1 MKKIILYC
9 WITLIY
15 SQTPTEVYLFE
26 LSKVN
31 DQYSLSNPINI
42 SNNPGYDNQ
51 PSFMKNGRQVLFA
64 STRNQQTDIVSYN
77 IRTKKKKW
85 LTNTEGG
92 EYSPLQ
98 IRSSNTFSAI
108 RLDPD
113 GYQRLYSYS
122 MYSGK
127 STELV
132 KDLKIG
138 YHGWVGRDELVSF
151 VLGEPFTL
159 QHSNIKTGGNTIL
172 DDTIGRTIIKL
183 PKSKQVAY
191 ISKKQT
197 PWTVNTIDL
206 ESGEIETMIHTLD
219 GSEDFVVTHSGVLIM
234 GKGSVLYNFDPYN
247 HSDWVRIADLS
258 NYGLK
263 GITRL
268 AISPKAD
275 KIVIVV
281 EEE

>member
-1 MKKIILYC
+1 MKKLILLLL
-9 WITLIY
+9 ITLIY

-31 DQYSLSNPINI
+31 GQYSLTNPINI

-64 STRNQQTDIVSYN
+64 STRNQQTDIVNYN

-138 YHGWVGRDELVSF
+138 YHGWVGRDKLVSF
-151 VLGEPFTL
+151 VLGEPITL
-159 QHSNIKTGGNTIL
+159 QHSNIKTGVNTIL
-172 DDTIGRTIIKL
+172 DDTIGRTILKL
-183 PKSKQVAY
+183 PKSNQVAY

-197 PWTVNTIDL
+197 PWTVNTVDL
-206 ESGEIETMIHTLD
+206 ESGEIEIMIHTLD
-219 GSEDFVVTHSGVLIM
+219 ESEDFVVTHSGVLIM

-247 HSDWVRIADLS
+247 HLDWVRIADLS

-263 GITRL
+263 SITRL